1 MGLVRSPLRPVLPIL
16 LLVQLDDQLVG
27 DVFSRKAGPFLI
39 FLPYLDLLQSEP
51 SPTDSGWIF
60 LLLGKSYVRWG
71 CWDSSRFLITSKLLR
86 YDLLPGL
93 QV

>member
-27 DVFSRKAGPFLI
+27 DVFSSKAGPFLI

-51 SPTDSGWIF
+51 DSGWI
-60 LLLGKSYVRWG
+60 LDVRWG